1 MTAFLCFAIPAAII
15 LAMLVIGELFG
26 KKKTWNF

>member
-1 MTAFLCFAIPAAII
+1 MTALLCFAVPAAII

-26 KKKTWNF
+26 KKNTWNF

>member
-1 MTAFLCFAIPAAII
+1 MTALLCFAVPAAII
-15 LAMLVIGELFG
+15 LAMLAIGEMFG

>member
-1 MTAFLCFAIPAAII
+1 MTALLCFAVPAAIV

>member
-1 MTAFLCFAIPAAII
+1 MTALLCFAVPAAII
-15 LAMLVIGELFG
+15 IAMLVIGELFG

>member
-1 MTAFLCFAIPAAII
+1 MTALICFAVPCAII

>member
-1 MTAFLCFAIPAAII
+1 MTALLCFAVPAAII

-26 KKKTWNF
+26 EKKTWNF